1 MKVTH
6 SSWFTSSLDEAKRVG
21 CLLIMDDQSS
31 LCELP
36 AECIHDAAVLAANAM
51 VDNSI
56 YVTMCHGP
64 NYDGKNNNNNDNDDR
79 MFRKQFLTW
88 LFERNFRLRLGT
100 SVNRAVFENSSSDD
114 GKKKKLLAFFMFV
127 SPDVPNVG
135 LLDMLRE
142 GFLLVPIKFGFGV
155 MKRLLS
161 IKDEYERIEHAVMDK
176 HGITSLYKLERM
188 VVHPSYQGKGV
199 GSKALQQALDE
210 ADTKGLPVL
219 LGTQEE
225 RNLRFYNKLGFEVV
239 DTANLCGCTHWS
251 MLRQPQISE
260 DKG

>member
-6 SSWFTSSLDEAKRVG
+6 SSFQLWRQWLKRVG

-64 NYDGKNNNNNDNDDR
+64 NYDGKNNNNNNDNDDDR

-88 LFERNFRLRLGT
+88 LFERNFRLRLRT
-100 SVNRAVFENSSSDD
+100 SVNRAVFENSSSDDGNKVLTLTLD

-135 LLDMLRE
+135 LLEICYEKDFYLHQSN
-142 GFLLVPIKFGFGV
+142 LV
-155 MKRLLS
+155 L
-161 IKDEYERIEHAVMDK
+161 
-176 HGITSLYKLERM
+176 
-188 VVHPSYQGKGV
+188 
-199 GSKALQQALDE
+199 
-210 ADTKGLPVL
+210 VL
-219 LGTQEE
+219 
-225 RNLRFYNKLGFEVV
+225 
-239 DTANLCGCTHWS
+239 
-251 MLRQPQISE
+251 
-260 DKG
+260 

>member
-1 MKVTH
+1 M
-6 SSWFTSSLDEAKRVG
+6 G

-142 GFLLVPIKFGFGV
+142 GFLLAPIKFGFGV

-161 IKDEYERIEHAVMDK
+161 IKDEYERIEHAILDK

-239 DTANLCGCTHWS
+239 DTSNLSGCTHWS

>member
-1 MKVTH
+1 
-6 SSWFTSSLDEAKRVG
+6 
-21 CLLIMDDQSS
+21 
-31 LCELP
+31 
-36 AECIHDAAVLAANAM
+36 M

-64 NYDGKNNNNNDNDDR
+64 NYDGKNNNNNNDNDDDR

-100 SVNRAVFENSSSDD
+100 SVNRAVFDNSSSD

-142 GFLLVPIKFGFGV
+142 GFLLAPIKFGFGV

-225 RNLRFYNKLGFEVV
+225 RNLRFYSKLGFEVV
-239 DTANLCGCTHWS
+239 DTSNLSGCTHWS